1 MRQKNL
7 WAILKKKL
15 PTDFFDFYV
24 FQLREPQILKR
35 SMWLQCVWSK
45 MLDFLGGGVII
56 HYDITDSLWWRQIQ
70 SLRLDEDI
78 DIVKSSSFDFA
89 LTNSVLYLWRI
100 VHLSDQSKINVLESN
115 QKTKQK
121 QKCSECCEP
130 CNKVKT

>member
-1 MRQKNL
+1 MMKTN
-7 WAILKKKL
+7 
-15 PTDFFDFYV
+15 P
-24 FQLREPQILKR
+24 
-35 SMWLQCVWSK
+35 
-45 MLDFLGGGVII
+45 II
-56 HYDITDSLWWRQIQ
+56 
-70 SLRLDEDI
+70 RLDEDI

-121 QKCSECCEP
+121 QKCSECSEP